1 VRALVA
7 QLGLQAARD
16 AQEALGHAPEAVN
29 DAFHDVVRWKSD
41 GWDK

>member
-1 VRALVA
+1 V
-7 QLGLQAARD
+7 AAR
-16 AQEALGHAPEAVN
+16 EAPAARGPAPEAVN